1 MQTTHVAARLRMSF
15 PSGARAAVGRALLSS
30 HHGAAQKSCLAA
42 RTPLRAVCCFR
53 RIRHPFTSGASS
65 WFRGSRWRVFGQSS
79 NSECKVTQTD
89 VTLQSYNYQ
98 DGFLQQQDAGH
109 PSAGEARRA
118 VGPNH
123 ARWLSSITNSCRM
136 GHKTLMATAKL
147 SPLTEHIHVSRASSD
162 GPSWSHHWKHKKAW
176 MCFVAPLP
184 GLCGISIT

>member
-1 MQTTHVAARLRMSF
+1 MISFSCVAAYYDILHTVTLWHLPYLTNLTHTTKLPSRAGMESAMSL
-15 PSGARAAVGRALLSS
+15 PCSACAAVGRALLSS
-30 HHGAAQKSCLAA
+30 HHGAEQKSCLAA

-53 RIRHPFTSGASS
+53 RIRHPLASGASS

-79 NSECKVTQTD
+79 NSECRVTQTD

-136 GHKTLMATAKL
+136 GHKTWWQRRK
-147 SPLTEHIHVSRASSD
+147 
-162 GPSWSHHWKHKKAW
+162 
-176 MCFVAPLP
+176 CLP
-184 GLCGISIT
+184 